1 MTDGAPGFDPFG
13 PARAAGGYAGDFN
26 GEVMPVLTRWR
37 DVRAAARDWR
47 RFSND
52 GPGRV
57 PVPDETDIRSLRQ
70 LPIEIDPPAHGA
82 YKALV
87 KDWFR
92 RSLEDAAL
100 AARIADLARARVTAA
115 LDAGPV
121 EAVQAISLPIQSH
134 ALAALF
140 GLPASEAEV
149 WTGWGLHAFKSAGRN
164 DSEKAAMLMTRIEGY
179 VDAGREGG
187 GRDGAGETFFDHLAG
202 ARLEGRPLTRDE
214 RLGFAHVA
222 FAGGRDT
229 LIHTMSGTMWHLAR
243 HPQDLARLKAEPEL
257 AARATE
263 EFVRFFA
270 PLTHIG
276 RICTQP
282 DTVAGMPRQPGQRI
296 ALCWA
301 AANFDD
307 TAFDDPLSLRIDRAQ
322 NPHVG
327 FGAGDHACLGAAHAR
342 AVVRALLAALTGH
355 VARIE
360 VHDARQG
367 TRDIG
372 GIARAQ
378 GFTRLALS
386 LHSG

>member
-1 MTDGAPGFDPFG
+1 MTGDTHGYDPFG
-13 PARAAGGYAGDFN
+13 PARATGGYSGTFN

-37 DVRAAARDWR
+37 DVRAAARDWQ

-92 RSLEDAAL
+92 RPLEDETL
-100 AARIADLARARVTAA
+100 AARIGTIARDRVAAA
-115 LDAGPV
+115 LGAGPV
-121 EAVQAISLPIQSH
+121 DVVQAISLPIQSH

-140 GLPASEAEV
+140 GLPATEAEV
-149 WTGWGLHAFKSAGRN
+149 WTGWGLHAFKTKGRN
-164 DSEKAAMLMTRIEGY
+164 DPARAAVLMQMIEGY
-179 VDAGREGG
+179 VDA
-187 GRDGAGETFFDHLAG
+187 GRDGAGETFFDHLAS
-202 ARLEGRPLTRDE
+202 ACLDGRPLTREE

-229 LIHTMSGTMWHLAR
+229 LIHTMSGAMWHLAGT
-243 HPQDLARLKAEPEL
+243 PSDLGRLRAEPDL
-257 AARATE
+257 RARATE

-276 RICTQP
+276 RICTRQ
-282 DTVAGMPRQPGQRI
+282 DTVADAPRQPGERI

-307 TAFDDPLSLRIDRAQ
+307 TAFDEPLMLRIDRAP

-342 AVVRALLAALTGH
+342 AVIRALLAELAGT
-355 VARIE
+355 VSRIDLHE
-360 VHDARQG
+360 AEPG

-372 GIARAQ
+372 GIVRSQ
-378 GFTRLALS
+378 GFARLVLTF
-386 LHSG
+386 HPR

>member
-1 MTDGAPGFDPFG
+1 MTGDLTYDPFG
-13 PARAAGGYAGDFN
+13 PARAAGGFVGDFN

-37 DVRAAARDWR
+37 DLRAAARDWQ

-92 RSLEDAAL
+92 RPLEDDAL
-100 AARIADLARARVTAA
+100 AARIAAIARDRVTAA
-115 LDAGPV
+115 LAAGPV
-121 EAVQAISLPIQSH
+121 EVVQAISLPIQSH

-140 GLPASEAEV
+140 GLPAEEAEV
-149 WTGWGLHAFKSAGRN
+149 WTGWGFHAFKTKGRN
-164 DSEKAAMLMTRIEGY
+164 DPSKAAMLMRRIEGY
-179 VDAGREGG
+179 VDAGR
-187 GRDGAGETFFDHLAG
+187 DGADETFFDHLAS
-202 ARLEGRPLTRDE
+202 ARLDGRPLTRVE
-214 RLGFAHVA
+214 KLGFSHVA

-229 LIHTMSGTMWHLAR
+229 LIHTMSGAMWHLSR
-243 HPQDLARLKAEPEL
+243 TPSDLDRLRAEPDL
-257 AARATE
+257 LARATE
-263 EFVRFFA
+263 EFVRFFS

-276 RICTQP
+276 RICTRE
-282 DTVAGMPRQPGQRI
+282 DEVVGHPRQPGERI

-307 TAFDDPLSLRIDRAQ
+307 STFEDPLTLRIDRAQ

-342 AVVRALLAALTGH
+342 AVMRALLSALTDQI
-355 VARIE
+355 ARIE
-360 VHDARQG
+360 LHDATPG
-367 TRDIG
+367 SRDIG
-372 GIARAQ
+372 GITRSQ
-378 GFTRLALS
+378 GFTRLTLTF
-386 LHSG
+386 HPR

>member
-1 MTDGAPGFDPFG
+1 MTEGDLTYDPFG
-13 PARAAGGYAGDFN
+13 PARVAGGYTGDFS
-26 GEVMPVLTRWR
+26 GEVMRVLTRWR
-37 DVRAAARDWR
+37 DVRSAARDWQ

-70 LPIEIDPPAHGA
+70 LPIEIDPPAHSA

-92 RSLEDAAL
+92 RPLEDAGM
-100 AARIADLARARVTAA
+100 AARIAAIARDRVASA
-115 LDAGPV
+115 LDKGPV
-121 EAVQAISLPIQSH
+121 EVVQAISLPVQSH
-134 ALAALF
+134 VLAALF
-140 GLPASEAEV
+140 GLPASEAEI
-149 WTGWGLHAFKSAGRN
+149 WTGWGLHAFKTAGRN
-164 DSEKAAMLMTRIEGY
+164 DPARANLLMRMIEGY
-179 VDAGREGG
+179 VDAGREGTA
-187 GRDGAGETFFDHLAG
+187 DTFFDHLAS

-229 LIHTMSGTMWHLAR
+229 LIHTMSGAMWHLAQT
-243 HPQDLARLKAEPEL
+243 PTDLARLKAEPNL
-257 AARATE
+257 ATRAIE

-276 RICTQP
+276 RICTRADQ
-282 DTVAGMPRQPGQRI
+282 VAGVARQPGERI

-307 TAFDDPLSLRIDRAQ
+307 TAFDDPQTLRIDRAQ

-327 FGAGDHACLGAAHAR
+327 FGASDHACLGAAHAR
-342 AVVRALLAALTGH
+342 AVIRALLSDLTQT
-355 VARIE
+355 VARIDL
-360 VHDARQG
+360 HGATPG

-372 GIARAQ
+372 GIARLQ
-378 GFTRLALS
+378 GFARLS
-386 LHSG
+386 LSFHAR

>member
-1 MTDGAPGFDPFG
+1 MTDGGFDPFG
-13 PARAAGGYAGDFN
+13 PARAAGGYVGDFN

-37 DVRAAARDWR
+37 DVRAAARDWQ

-92 RSLEDAAL
+92 RPLEDATL
-100 AARIADLARARVTAA
+100 AARIAAIARDRVAAA
-115 LDAGPV
+115 LGAGPV
-121 EAVQAISLPIQSH
+121 DVVQAISLPIQSH

-140 GLPASEAEV
+140 GLPETEAEI
-149 WTGWGLHAFKSAGRN
+149 WTGWGLHAFKTKGRN
-164 DSEKAAMLMTRIEGY
+164 DPARAAVLMQMIEGY
-179 VDAGREGG
+179 VDA
-187 GRDGAGETFFDHLAG
+187 GRDGAGETFFDHMAS
-202 ARLEGRPLTRDE
+202 ARLDGRPLTRDE

-229 LIHTMSGTMWHLAR
+229 LIHTLSGAMWHLAR
-243 HPQDLARLKAEPEL
+243 TPHDLARLRDEPDL
-257 AARATE
+257 LSRATE
-263 EFVRFFA
+263 EYVRFFA

-276 RICTQP
+276 RICTREDQ
-282 DTVAGMPRQPGQRI
+282 VAGLPRQPGERI

-307 TAFDDPLSLRIDRAQ
+307 TTFDDPLTLRIDRAQ

-342 AVVRALLAALTGH
+342 AVIRALLAALAAT
-355 VARIE
+355 VASLTL
-360 VHDARQG
+360 HDATPG

-372 GIARAQ
+372 GISRSQ
-378 GFTRLALS
+378 GFVRLS
-386 LHSG
+386 LSFHPR

>member
-1 MTDGAPGFDPFG
+1 VTDGDPGFDPFG
-13 PARAAGGYAGDFN
+13 PVRTAGGYCGRFGA
-26 GEVMPVLTRWR
+26 ETVPVLTRWR

-82 YKALV
+82 YRALV

-92 RSLEDAAL
+92 RPLEDAAL
-100 AARIADLARARVTAA
+100 SGRIGDIARDCLAAVCDR
-115 LDAGPV
+115 GPV
-121 EAVQAISLPIQSH
+121 EAVRALALPIQSR

-140 GLPASEAEV
+140 GLPPAEARV
-149 WTGWGLHAFKSAGRN
+149 WEGWGLHAFKTAGRN
-164 DSEKAAMLMTRIEGY
+164 DPDRAAALMALIEHH
-179 VDAGREGG
+179 VDA
-187 GRDGAGETFFDHLAG
+187 GRDGAGQSFFDHLATV
-202 ARLEGRPLTRDE
+202 RLDGRPLTRAE

-229 LIHTMSGTMWHLAR
+229 LIHTLSGALWHLAR
-243 HPQDLARLKAEPEL
+243 QPEDLARLRADPGLLPRAAEEC
-257 AARATE
+257 
-263 EFVRFFA
+263 VRFFA

-276 RICTQP
+276 RICTG
-282 DTVAGMPRQPGQRI
+282 DDRVAGIARAPGERI

-307 TAFDDPLSLRIDRAQ
+307 GVFDDPGSLRIDRAP

-342 AVVRALLAALTGH
+342 SVIRALLAALAAR
-355 VARIE
+355 VARIAL
-360 VHDARQG
+360 HDAVPGR
-367 TRDIG
+367 RDIG

-378 GFTRLALS
+378 GFERLS
-386 LHSG
+386 LSFHAG

>member
-1 MTDGAPGFDPFG
+1 MTDDTLSFDPFA

-37 DVRAAARDWR
+37 DVRDAARDWR

-92 RSLEDAAL
+92 KPFDDPAM
-100 AARIADLARARVTAA
+100 AARIQSIASDRVAAA
-115 LDAGPV
+115 LGAGPV
-121 EAVQAISLPIQSH
+121 DVVQGVSLPIQSH

-140 GLPASEAEV
+140 GLPAEEGEV

-164 DSEKAAMLMTRIEGY
+164 DPAKAAMLMERIEGY
-179 VDAGREGG
+179 VDAGR
-187 GRDGAGETFFDHLAG
+187 DGWEETFFDHLAS
-202 ARLEGRPLTRDE
+202 ARLEGRALTRDE

-229 LIHTMSGTMWHLAR
+229 LIHTLSGAVWHLAR
-243 HPQDLARLKAEPEL
+243 APGDLARLKADPGL
-257 AARATE
+257 LPRATE
-263 EFVRFFA
+263 ELVRFFA

-276 RICTQP
+276 RLCTRDDQ
-282 DTVAGMPRQPGQRI
+282 VAGIPRQPGERI

-307 TAFDDPLSLRIDRAQ
+307 TAFEAPEELRIDRTQ

-342 AVVRALLAALTGH
+342 AVIRALLSSLAESVGRIALH
-355 VARIE
+355 EAV
-360 VHDARQG
+360 QG
-367 TRDIG
+367 TRDVG
-372 GIARAQ
+372 GIRRAQ
-378 GFTRLALS
+378 GFTRLTVS
-386 LHSG
+386 LHP